1 MKKEKKNKSWR
12 GILLIVLLLA
22 IGFAAVTTTL
32 VINGTINFGAN
43 ADNFK
48 ENLIFTDAK
57 LEYSD
62 TNKTAVTEGLIAAD
76 GKSIEFTTD
85 TLTMIGETAKLTYE
99 ITNGSQYDADLK
111 EIVCTVKNAADQ
123 DVTDA
128 VVTNKTGDYIK
139 LETSNVAGTV
149 VARNG
154 KKSGNT
160 ITVTMIKSYVG
171 TPEQTAVESKT
182 SYTVNCTIDAEGVS
196 ASATTTTTP
205 SANEGA

>member
-1 MKKEKKNKSWR
+1 MKKEKRNKSWK

-43 ADNFK
+43 PDNFE

-62 TNKTAVTEGLIAAD
+62 TTKTAVTDATTLIIANAA
-76 GKSIEFTTD
+76 GKAGKKISFTID
-85 TLTMIGETAKLTYE
+85 PLTMINETATLTYE
-99 ITNGSQYDADLK
+99 ITNSSQYDAALEDL
-111 EIVCTVKNAADQ
+111 VCTVKNAADQ
-123 DVTDA
+123 DVTAA

-139 LETSNVAGTV
+139 LEHSSLADKTIAKG
-149 VARNG
+149 G
-154 KKSGNT
+154 KLSDQT

-171 TPEQTAVESKT
+171 TETENET
-182 SYTVNCTIDAEGVS
+182 SYTVDCSIVANAQS
-196 ASATTTTTP
+196 AS
-205 SANEGA
+205 